1 MGTTKQELADDV
13 GALKNFQLGPSIFF
27 FLFQA
32 EWWLFKLSWAEAF
45 RQHQTLGEKLSLGND
60 VASK

>member
-32 EWWLFKLSWAEAF
+32 ELWLFKLSWQKVSDSIGCWVKSCPWEM
-45 RQHQTLGEKLSLGND
+45 T
-60 VASK
+60 